1 MKIFKGKKKNK
12 KLVSHIFIYVNI
24 NFNNALISITD
35 PKVDVLAWSSCGSN
49 GFKGSKKSTPFA
61 AQVAAIDACKKA
73 KYIGAKTADI
83 FISGPGSSRETALRA
98 ISNSGIKIMS
108 IKDVTPIPH
117 NGCRPSKRRR
127 V

>member
-12 KLVSHIFIYVNI
+12 KLVSQIFIYVNI

-35 PKVDVLAWSSCGSN
+35 PKGDVLAWSSCGSN

-73 KYIGAKTADI
+73 KDIGAKTADI

>member
-12 KLVSHIFIYVNI
+12 KLVSQIFIYVNI

-35 PKVDVLAWSSCGSN
+35 PKGDVLAWSSCGSN

-73 KYIGAKTADI
+73 KDIGAKTADI

-108 IKDVTPIPH
+108 INT
-117 NGCRPSKRRR
+117 NELNLYRNS
-127 V
+127 

>member
-12 KLVSHIFIYVNI
+12 KSVSQINIYVNI

-35 PKVDVLAWSSCGSN
+35 SKGDVLAWSSCGSN

-61 AQVAAIDACKKA
+61 AQVAAVDACKKA
-73 KYIGAKTADI
+73 KEIGAKTADI
-83 FISGPGSSRETALRA
+83 FISGPGSSRETTLRA
-98 ISNSGIKIMS
+98 ISNSGIKILS